1 MLYAQPQT
9 TIPGPKGLP
18 IRGNLVDFRTDPLS
32 LLERTA
38 RDFGDIAK
46 VRMGP
51 RAFYLV
57 SHPDYIEAILLSEQR
72 NFQKVQLGRTP
83 KALGNG
89 LLRSEGEF
97 HLRQRRLVQPAFHR
111 QRIASY
117 AEVMTRYSEK
127 MLADWQNKPI
137 CDAHAEMNRLTL
149 LIVAQTLFNSDLSDK
164 TNDISQA
171 LTDALLW
178 LNQRMS
184 QPLANLLPE
193 NWPTPANRRFQK
205 ATATLDQIIYTMIAE
220 RRQSGEDKGDL
231 LSMLLLAQ
239 DEEGG
244 TGAMDDKQ
252 LRDEVLTL
260 LLAGHETTA
269 NALSWVWYLLAT
281 HPAVREKLEVELEEV
296 LSGRTPTF
304 NDLPRL
310 QYTGMIIDEALRLYP
325 PAWTQARQLVG
336 DWSYGPY
343 HIPAGSIILLSQYVM
358 HRHPHYWEAPDQFQP
373 ERFDPILKSNRPRF
387 AYFPFGAGMRQ
398 CVGQQFALMEAK
410 LILAT
415 VAQNYH
421 LDLLPNQTITAQPL
435 ITLRPKQGLMMQLS
449 RRPA

>member
-32 LLERTA
+32 LLQRTA

-57 SHPDYIEAILLSEQR
+57 SNPDYIEDILLSEQR

-83 KALGNG
+83 KVLGNG

-117 AEVMTRYSEK
+117 TEVMTGYSEK
-127 MLADWQNKPI
+127 MLADWQNKAS

-171 LTDALLW
+171 LTDSMLW

-193 NWPTPANRRFQK
+193 SWPTPANRRFQK

-244 TGAMDDKQ
+244 TGAMNDMQ
-252 LRDEVLTL
+252 LRDEALTL

-281 HPAVREKLEVELEEV
+281 HPAGREKLEVELDEV

-304 NDLPRL
+304 NDLSRL

-325 PAWTQARQLVG
+325 PAWIQARQLIG
-336 DWSYGPY
+336 DWQCGPY

-358 HRHPHYWEAPDQFQP
+358 HRHPRYWEAPEQFQP
-373 ERFDPILKSNRPRF
+373 ERFDPLLKSNRPRF
-387 AYFPFGAGMRQ
+387 AYFPFGAGVRQ

-415 VAQNYH
+415 VAQKYR
-421 LDLLPNQTITAQPL
+421 LDLLPNQTIMAQPL